1 MKPVGIWFRRYLL
14 QFILLVIVIAV
25 IYALYPSFRADA
37 TIERIIPLGVIAA
50 GLAVTMIAGEFDLS
64 IASMA
69 AFSGAVAVFLSP
81 LGLVVSVIIAIIVGI
96 GLGMLQGWAIA
107 KLGIN
112 SLVFTVGTLILLR
125 GMTWLVTGGLAI
137 RVGDITQTDV
147 FALDFLFVTPLSI
160 TGIVILVGLGIFL
173 SRTRWGRELYALGG
187 ARQEA
192 IAAGVRYKRGMIVA
206 FGISG
211 GCGAVAG
218 ALVSARGGSAAPD
231 ALGVMLILALGV
243 VLVGGISLAG
253 GRGSMVNVALG
264 FAIVAVLSAGLAG
277 MGAKAFVSELFI
289 GVLLLIVLM
298 AEFFIRFIGER
309 TRRNKLRRLATE

>member
-25 IYALYPSFRADA
+25 IYALYPNFRVDA

-147 FALDFLFVTPLSI
+147 FALDLLFVTPLSI
-160 TGIVILVGLGIFL
+160 IGILILVGLGIFL

-264 FAIVAVLSAGLAG
+264 FAIIAVLSAGLAG

-298 AEFFIRFIGER
+298 AEFLIRFIGER
-309 TRRNKLRRLATE
+309 SRRAKLRRLAA

>member
-25 IYALYPSFRADA
+25 IYALYPNFRVDA

-147 FALDFLFVTPLSI
+147 FALDLLFVTPLSI
-160 TGIVILVGLGIFL
+160 IGILILVGLGIFL

-264 FAIVAVLSAGLAG
+264 FAIIAVLSAGLAG

-309 TRRNKLRRLATE
+309 SRRGKLRRLAR

>member
-25 IYALYPSFRADA
+25 IYALYPNFRVDA

-96 GLGMLQGWAIA
+96 GLGILQGWAIA

-147 FALDFLFVTPLSI
+147 FALDLLFVTPLSI
-160 TGIVILVGLGIFL
+160 IGILILVGLGIFL

-264 FAIVAVLSAGLAG
+264 FAIIAVLSAGLAG
-277 MGAKAFVSELFI
+277 MGAKAFVSELYI

-309 TRRNKLRRLATE
+309 SRRAKLRRLAA

>member
-1 MKPVGIWFRRYLL
+1 
-14 QFILLVIVIAV
+14 
-25 IYALYPSFRADA
+25 
-37 TIERIIPLGVIAA
+37 
-50 GLAVTMIAGEFDLS
+50 
-64 IASMA
+64 
-69 AFSGAVAVFLSP
+69 
-81 LGLVVSVIIAIIVGI
+81 
-96 GLGMLQGWAIA
+96 
-107 KLGIN
+107 
-112 SLVFTVGTLILLR
+112 
-125 GMTWLVTGGLAI
+125 
-137 RVGDITQTDV
+137 VGDITQTDF
-147 FALDFLFVTPLSI
+147 FALDLLFVTPLSI
-160 TGIVILVGLGIFL
+160 IGILILVGLGIFL

-264 FAIVAVLSAGLAG
+264 FAIIAVLSAGLAG

-309 TRRNKLRRLATE
+309 SRRAKLRKLAA

>member
-25 IYALYPSFRADA
+25 IYALYPNFRVDA

-147 FALDFLFVTPLSI
+147 FALDLLFVTPLSI
-160 TGIVILVGLGIFL
+160 IGILILVGLGIFL

-264 FAIVAVLSAGLAG
+264 FAIIAVLSAGLAG

-309 TRRNKLRRLATE
+309 SRRAKLRKLAA